1 MTPWFRIPGGW
12 AVNLDGTNAAL
23 CFTLPR
29 VEVRSSPAGWTS
41 ECFFA
46 DGSRAVCSPPYPGGA
61 AVVMALEHARRL
73 VAALPASQRPAEA
86 APAEAAPAEAAPAE

>member
-12 AVNLDGTNAAL
+12 AVNLDGSNAAL

-41 ECFFA
+41 EAFFA
-46 DGSRAVCSPPYPGGA
+46 DGSRAVCAPPYPGGA
-61 AVVMALEHARRL
+61 AVVMAEALEHARRL
-73 VAALPASQRPAEA
+73 VAALPGALDAAQA
-86 APAEAAPAEAAPAE
+86 APAG